1 MAQKTAFAGA
11 STDQCFTLHYPG
23 DAARTTTH
31 AANQP
36 YRITIDDGRVIE
48 GETDANGLAE
58 LIKDD
63 AMRILT
69 IDLLKP
75 GL

>member
-1 MAQKTAFAGA
+1 
-11 STDQCFTLHYPG
+11 
-23 DAARTTTH
+23 
-31 AANQP
+31 
-36 YRITIDDGRVIE
+36 VIE